1 MPIPE
6 NAPKGPESADGRFA
20 LTRWS
25 VVLAAGGDD
34 PAARRALE
42 ILCINY
48 WYPLYAFVRRQG
60 HQPHDAQDLTQE
72 FFAKL
77 LEKGWLDGVAREKG
91 KFRSFLL
98 ASMKHF
104 LSNER
109 DRARAQ
115 KRGGGRSPIS
125 LDTHSAESRY
135 AMEPVDIA
143 TPEKIFDRRWAL
155 TLLEQVLARLR
166 AEMASRGNAAL
177 FDELKASL
185 CGQPSPYGQIAAKL
199 DMSEGAVK
207 VAAHRLRQR
216 YRELIRE
223 EVAQTVGSEG
233 DVDDE
238 LRELMSALSSR

>member
-6 NAPKGPESADGRFA
+6 NAPKAPETADGRFA
-20 LTRWS
+20 VTRWS
-25 VVLAAGGDD
+25 VVLAAAGDD
-34 PAARRALE
+34 PAARGALG
-42 ILCINY
+42 ILCRTY

-72 FFAKL
+72 FFSRL

-115 KRGGGRSPIS
+115 KRGGGRPPIS

-135 AMEPVDIA
+135 AMEPVDVA
-143 TPEKIFDRRWAL
+143 TPEKIFERRWAM

-166 AEMASRGNAAL
+166 DEMTSRGNAAL

-185 CGQPSPYGQIAAKL
+185 SGQQSSYGQIAGKL
-199 DMSEGAVK
+199 AMSEGAVK

-233 DVDDE
+233 DVEEE
-238 LRELMSALSSR
+238 LRDLMSALST